1 MVQRLIGD
9 KNMTEKETLLKPEQ
23 TPFLVLETV
32 KTILKKS
39 QTLEQAKTEI
49 NHLTTMLKGTT
60 QLAEQNKTT
69 QKIEY
74 EKVTVEIPK
83 NVMDL
88 LRFASETR
96 EETPEEWIQWAA
108 IDTARAQLDSGEFLP
123 TAQALAE
130 KFSLNHVF
138 LEILGIT
145 VQ

>member
-39 QTLEQAKTEI
+39 QNLEQAKTEI

-60 QLAEQNKTT
+60 QLAEQTKL
-69 QKIEY
+69 KIEY